1 MQHVHEKDLVRTRK
15 KRRLR
20 QKFNISSLPELDR
33 VKWVQLQIDYVLHF
47 FSSLEPMMSVDLD
60 HLIIQLWQ
68 KVFEDLSGEPD
79 ALQVRAVSC
88 HCVACLMQIGSP
100 TTGKL
105 DQ

>member
-1 MQHVHEKDLVRTRK
+1 M
-15 KRRLR
+15 
-20 QKFNISSLPELDR
+20 
-33 VKWVQLQIDYVLHF
+33 KWVQLQIDYVLHF
-47 FSSLEPMMSVDLD
+47 FSSLEPMTSVDLD

-79 ALQVRAVSC
+79 ALQVRTVSC

-100 TTGKL
+100 ATGKL